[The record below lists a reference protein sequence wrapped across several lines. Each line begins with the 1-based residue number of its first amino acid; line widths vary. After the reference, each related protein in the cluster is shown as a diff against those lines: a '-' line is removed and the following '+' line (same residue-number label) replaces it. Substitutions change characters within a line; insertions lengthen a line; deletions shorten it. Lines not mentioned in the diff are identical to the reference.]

1 MRKYSRPQVSC
12 VHSLVVTA
20 WVSVPFAR
28 CSWLKT
34 SNAPSL
40 KEKGVRQLRT
50 GYREINKETIQDGNG
65 YKHRSWTPAPF
76 TGYQPYALHWAY
88 GGPTVTFNLFD
99 IPVFLP
105 YYKSLVL
112 EQTEADWQQ
121 EDVAE
126 EPVEQQRHK
135 LLSFGANAAPAQAIN
150 DTPGSQ
156 ESGGGGTM
164 SYRAAGSIAS
174 TSSFTVVN
182 QADVVRGGSARR
194 ATSARSPRAAR
205 SRIAEDGGGRS
216 PSGTATREDE
226 AGKAT
231 TSSKR
236 KPSTSATRN
245 ESEAR
250 LRRQLQHNTEKLERS
265 ERARTE
271 LENRLSPLSGCSCT
285 SWSDD

>member
-1 MRKYSRPQVSC
+1 MSQKNQSS
-12 VHSLVVTA
+12 SND
-20 WVSVPFAR
+20 
-28 CSWLKT
+28 T
-34 SNAPSL
+34 S
-40 KEKGVRQLRT
+40 
-50 GYREINKETIQDGNG
+50 
-65 YKHRSWTPAPF
+65 F
-76 TGYQPYALHWAY
+76 
-88 GGPTVTFNLFD
+88 
-99 IPVFLP
+99 
-105 YYKSLVL
+105 
-112 EQTEADWQQ
+112 
-121 EDVAE
+121 
-126 EPVEQQRHK
+126 
-135 LLSFGANAAPAQAIN
+135 SFGANAAPAQAIN

-194 ATSARSPRAAR
+194 ATSARSPRATR
-205 SRIAEDGGGRS
+205 SRSAEDGNGGRS

-245 ESEAR
+245 ESEVR

-271 LENRLSPLSGCSCT
+271 LENRLKLSRCSCT
-285 SWSDD
+285 P

>member
-1 MRKYSRPQVSC
+1 MSQKDQSS
-12 VHSLVVTA
+12 SND
-20 WVSVPFAR
+20 
-28 CSWLKT
+28 T
-34 SNAPSL
+34 S
-40 KEKGVRQLRT
+40 
-50 GYREINKETIQDGNG
+50 
-65 YKHRSWTPAPF
+65 F
-76 TGYQPYALHWAY
+76 
-88 GGPTVTFNLFD
+88 
-99 IPVFLP
+99 
-105 YYKSLVL
+105 
-112 EQTEADWQQ
+112 
-121 EDVAE
+121 
-126 EPVEQQRHK
+126 
-135 LLSFGANAAPAQAIN
+135 SFGANAAPAQAIN

-156 ESGGGGTM
+156 ESGGGTM

-205 SRIAEDGGGRS
+205 SRIAEDGATGA
-216 PSGTATREDE
+216 ATREDE
-226 AGKAT
+226 AGKST

-271 LENRLSPLSGCSCT
+271 LENRLSLY
-285 SWSDD
+285 

>member
-1 MRKYSRPQVSC
+1 MSQKNQSS
-12 VHSLVVTA
+12 SND
-20 WVSVPFAR
+20 
-28 CSWLKT
+28 T
-34 SNAPSL
+34 S
-40 KEKGVRQLRT
+40 
-50 GYREINKETIQDGNG
+50 
-65 YKHRSWTPAPF
+65 F
-76 TGYQPYALHWAY
+76 
-88 GGPTVTFNLFD
+88 
-99 IPVFLP
+99 
-105 YYKSLVL
+105 
-112 EQTEADWQQ
+112 
-121 EDVAE
+121 
-126 EPVEQQRHK
+126 
-135 LLSFGANAAPAQAIN
+135 SFGGANAAPAQAIN

-194 ATSARSPRAAR
+194 ATSARSPRATR
-205 SRIAEDGGGRS
+205 SRIAEDGNGGRS

-245 ESEAR
+245 ESEVR

-271 LENRLSPLSGCSCT
+271 QVKTLSRCSCT
-285 SWSDD
+285 P